1 MKNERRKFLKKMAYS
16 APVVASLGLL
26 TESTKASAGS
36 LERDGRHGSKNE
48 KSKVSRRKSLQQM

>member
-26 TESTKASAGS
+26 VEPDDAQANIQ
-36 LERDGRHGSKNE
+36 DGRTGSKNE
-48 KSKVSRRKSLQQM
+48 KSKTTRVKK

>member
-26 TESTKASAGS
+26 VEPSSANA
-36 LERDGRHGSKNE
+36 DGRNDPKNG
-48 KSKVSRRKSLQQM
+48 KSKITRNEMRKTPYNNN

>member
-26 TESTKASAGS
+26 VEPSSANADGRNDPKNERSKITRNEMRKTPYSTK
-36 LERDGRHGSKNE
+36 
-48 KSKVSRRKSLQQM
+48 